1 MTQQHIS
8 QGRSADRT
16 RAAILAAAR
25 ECFTETGYDGTGL
38 RAIAGRAGA
47 NVALVQRYF
56 GSKQGLF
63 MAAIP
68 PHLDISLLLD
78 GPMNEFGIRAAAI
91 LRVKKDRGFD
101 PMLALL
107 RALSTPALAPVLAE
121 TLSRQVI
128 APLAA
133 RLKGHDPGLRAA
145 LILSHLAGYEM
156 MLRSLNLPELRDART
171 SARETAF
178 AASLQRLVDGE

>member
-1 MTQQHIS
+1 MIQQHIS

-63 MAAIP
+63 LAAIP

-78 GPMNEFGIRAAAI
+78 GPMTEFGIRAAAI
-91 LRVKKDRGFD
+91 LRMKKDRGFD

-107 RALSTPALAPVLAE
+107 RALSTPSLAPVLAE

-133 RLKGHDPGLRAA
+133 RIKGHDSGLRAA
-145 LILSHLAGYEM
+145 LIISHLAGYEM
-156 MLRSLNLPELRDART
+156 MLRSLKLPELRDARP
-171 SARETAF
+171 SSRETAF
-178 AASLQRLVDGE
+178 AVSLQRLVDGE